1 MGTNLF
7 TEDFSPLGNCFHIN
21 SFVKVIQE
29 KKPILMHVD
38 WKKIYYIISVS
49 YIISSE
55 KYLGNM
61 VPEPQ
66 PSLTIKLV

>member
-7 TEDFSPLGNCFHIN
+7 TEDFFPLGNCFHIN

-38 WKKIYYIISVS
+38 WKNISVS

-55 KYLGNM
+55 KYSGNM
-61 VPEPQ
+61 VPEAQ
-66 PSLTIKLV
+66 PSLPIKLV